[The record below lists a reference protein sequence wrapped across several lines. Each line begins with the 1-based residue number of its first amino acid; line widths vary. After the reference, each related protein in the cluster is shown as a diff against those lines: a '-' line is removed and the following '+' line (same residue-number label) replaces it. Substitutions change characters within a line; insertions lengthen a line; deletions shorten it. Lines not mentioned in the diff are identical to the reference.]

1 LIDEGGHNLKRREGL
16 LAERSTRSG
25 ASGCP
30 GSTLDDCK
38 LIVKLNKRFR
48 ATWES
53 ICTPPL
59 LFLFF
64 CVCSMFSAC
73 VEKPELVGQPVGN
86 APVRLCA
93 MGVLEALPFRER
105 ERDEVLPFREG
116 EFIRGKILETHQ
128 TSDVSKRA
136 TINSF

>member
-1 LIDEGGHNLKRREGL
+1 MIDGGGHNSKRTVGL

-48 ATWES
+48 ATLEY
-53 ICTPPL
+53 ICTPPSS
-59 LFLFF
+59 F
-64 CVCSMFSAC
+64 CFSVCSMFSAC

-105 ERDEVLPFREG
+105 GRDEVLSFREG

-128 TSDVSKRA
+128 TSDVSLLA